1 MRQLPRG
8 ILSAAL
14 VLSVGCSAATRSLGT
29 LFRTPREVPN
39 KVTHPVRPDARLAVL
54 WVGHA
59 TVLVQIDDKFI
70 LTDPVFTP
78 TVGQL
83 SKRLVEPGID
93 PENLPPIDAVII
105 SHMHFDHLS
114 FGSLDI
120 LEKKIARLFVPRG
133 GLVYVPDYSFPA
145 TELARWERWE
155 SNGLQI
161 TAVPVKHNGMR
172 YGLDAGW
179 MDKTFTGY
187 VISYHGITVYFG
199 GDTAY
204 VQKNFVETA
213 GRFPSIDLALMPIA
227 PIEPRGFMKASHV
240 DPNEAVQAFIDL
252 KARRMIPI
260 HFDTFINST
269 DEVGDA
275 TRVLGEVMA
284 ARNIGPEKITVLQ
297 IGEQRT
303 LITRATPP

>member
-1 MRQLPRG
+1 M
-8 ILSAAL
+8 
-14 VLSVGCSAATRSLGT
+14 
-29 LFRTPREVPN
+29 PN
-39 KVTHPVRPDARLAVL
+39 KITQPVRPEARLAVL

-59 TVLVQIDDKFI
+59 TVLIQIDDKFI
-70 LTDPVFTP
+70 LTDPVFTN

-83 SKRLVEPGID
+83 SKRLVEPGIE
-93 PENLPPIDAVII
+93 PQNLPPIDAVII
-105 SHMHFDHLS
+105 SHMHFDHFS
-114 FGSLDI
+114 FGSLD
-120 LEKKIARLFVPRG
+120 LVEKKVARILVPRG
-133 GLVYVPDYSFPA
+133 GLVYMPNYSFPA
-145 TELARWERWE
+145 TELSRWEHWE

-172 YGLDAGW
+172 YGLDGEW
-179 MDKTFTGY
+179 METTFTGY

-213 GRFPSIDLALMPIA
+213 EHFPSIDLALMPIA

-240 DPNEAVQAFIDL
+240 DPKEAVQAFFDL
-252 KARRMIPI
+252 KARRMVPI

-269 DEVGDA
+269 DQVGDA
-275 TRVLGEVMA
+275 TRVLGEVMRE
-284 ARNIGPEKITVLQ
+284 RNIGPDKISVLR

-303 LITRATPP
+303 IIAR